1 MIQRQK
7 KTNMKQ
13 ENLWGIGD
21 DTENEQEE
29 IEEKL
34 RYPEEEISKLR
45 NINEEFKSGLNYEL
59 EEREIRKR

>member
-1 MIQRQK
+1 
-7 KTNMKQ
+7 MKQ